1 MQPGATESHK
11 SQRTSRTPPIPLR
24 PELIGFL
31 NPQSLGLMSCASAA
45 LRRDVLDSK
54 AWELVANAQKLRS
67 AREAALAAE
76 RDAVARVKSQ
86 VRRRQLADS
95 LSSQETPPFVP
106 NKLADFTFFVRFE
119 EDGDVIWEGDLGPS
133 AAAFVGSRYCTSDVI
148 SLSMSEV
155 WSGINGNYS
164 DAMANFLSV
173 LPSSSDDCDEDEYSY
188 LARLR
193 ITLVAIRNTD
203 QAMIPLGSFTFERV
217 GRGRLYG
224 PIDYLFY
231 PRRALFKSEP
241 LEFWIE
247 VILRFDDSGQFD
259 TLEIC
264 AEHHCFNGTGHEY
277 NDGSYLQDICKK
289 RISHLLTYLAGVPLQ
304 ARDGALA
311 TMMSW
316 HADIFPDVP
325 ATVAAHRE
333 VEAELYREAAAALG
347 IIVTVH

>member
-11 SQRTSRTPPIPLR
+11 AQRTSRTPPIPLR

-86 VRRRQLADS
+86 VRRRRLADS

-224 PIDYLFY
+224 PIDYLFL
-231 PRRALFKSEP
+231 PRRALFKSGP

-264 AEHHCFNGTGHEY
+264 VEHHCFNGTGHEY
-277 NDGSYLQDICKK
+277 NDGSYLQDIDKK

-311 TMMSW
+311 TIMSW
-316 HADIFPDVP
+316 HADIFPEVS
-325 ATVAAHRE
+325 ATAAAHRE